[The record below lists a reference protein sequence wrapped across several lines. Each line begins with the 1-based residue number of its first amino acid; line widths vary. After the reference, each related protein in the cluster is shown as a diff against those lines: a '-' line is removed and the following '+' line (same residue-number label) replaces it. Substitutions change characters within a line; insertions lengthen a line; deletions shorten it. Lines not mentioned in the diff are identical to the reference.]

1 MASAIGALGLFQVK
15 VIADQQL
22 AEGGV
27 VKPGFFRGKG
37 TSTSDSNLVAIS
49 DSEYIVSARRV
60 RELGLPLFD
69 ALNYS
74 DGETIK
80 MALARLSNRLIRQD
94 NNALVTPTNRGTG
107 YSSGG
112 HVSVSQN
119 DKVYAQKVV
128 LVCDGRELARAVVKG
143 NKRILST

>member
-1 MASAIGALGLFQVK
+1 M
-15 VIADQQL
+15 
-22 AEGGV
+22 
-27 VKPGFFRGKG
+27 
-37 TSTSDSNLVAIS
+37 AIS

-80 MALARLSNRLIRQD
+80 MALAGLSNRLIRQD